1 MKIYSS
7 QGKFNVFLIFLILAI
22 STSLVSKLTST
33 YDKNIVFKLTVTDI
47 PEDKVIYEKSHDSVE
62 LKVRGFGFSLAKYY
76 FKTPEL
82 KISAKKLKEL
92 NNSFLWEQKQDFTDI
107 KLNFDSSIELLTI
120 FEDSIIL
127 YFDQYISERKFI
139 KTNISIN
146 YESGFDSF
154 KTPLITN
161 DSVTILGPKDIIRK
175 IDYVDTEFVKLN
187 NVNSDIQIN
196 LSLLK
201 PAFDNLSIDLSMI
214 EYKLEVD
221 QYTEEIV
228 TVPVNILS
236 NENIKYN
243 YYPKE
248 LSVKYFISIDDYKK
262 TTPIDFRIEC
272 VLDKNQSTL
281 IPYLTKKPDFIKN
294 ARLSSN
300 QIQLIILE

>member
-1 MKIYSS
+1 MCRK
-7 QGKFNVFLIFLILAI
+7 
-22 STSLVSKLTST
+22 
-33 YDKNIVFKLTVTDI
+33 
-47 PEDKVIYEKSHDSVE
+47 
-62 LKVRGFGFSLAKYY
+62 
-76 FKTPEL
+76 
-82 KISAKKLKEL
+82 
-92 NNSFLWEQKQDFTDI
+92 
-107 KLNFDSSIELLTI
+107 
-120 FEDSIIL
+120 DSIIL
-127 YFDQYISERKFI
+127 YFDQYISEKKFI
-139 KTNISIN
+139 KTNISVN
-146 YESGFDSF
+146 FQSGFDSF
-154 KTPLITN
+154 KAPLITN
-161 DSVTILGPKDIIRK
+161 DSVTILGPKDVVRK

-201 PAFDNLSIDLSMI
+201 PAFDDLSIDLSMI

-221 QYTEEIV
+221 QYTEETV

-262 TTPIDFRIEC
+262 TTPIDFRIEST
-272 VLDKNQSTL
+272 LDKNQSIL

>member
-33 YDKNIVFKLTVTDI
+33 YDKNIVFKLTITDI
-47 PEDKVIYEKSHDSVE
+47 PEDKVIYKKSHDSVE

-92 NNSFLWEQKQDFTDI
+92 NNSFLWEQKQDFIDT

-127 YFDQYISERKFI
+127 YFDQYISEKKFI

-187 NVNSDIQIN
+187 NVNSDVQIN

-201 PAFDNLSIDLSMI
+201 PAFDDLSIDLSMI

-248 LSVKYFISIDDYKK
+248 LLVKYFISIDDYKK

>member
-7 QGKFNVFLIFLILAI
+7 QGKFNVFLIFLVLAI

-47 PEDKVIYEKSHDSVE
+47 PKDKVVYKKSHDSVE

-82 KISAKKLKEL
+82 KISANKLKEF
-92 NNSFLWEQKQDFTDI
+92 NNSFLWEQKQNFIDT
-107 KLNFDSSIELLTI
+107 KLNFDSSVELLTI

-127 YFDQYISERKFI
+127 YFDQYISEKKFI

-154 KTPLITN
+154 KTALITN
-161 DSVTILGPKDIIRK
+161 DSVTILGPKDIVRK

-196 LSLLK
+196 LSLIK
-201 PAFDNLSIDLSMI
+201 PAFDDLSIDLSMI

-236 NENIKYN
+236 KENIKYN

-262 TTPIDFRIEC
+262 ITPIDFRIEC
-272 VLDKNQSTL
+272 ELDKNQSKL
-281 IPYLTKKPDFIKN
+281 IPILTKKPDFIKN
-294 ARLSSN
+294 VRLSSN
-300 QIQLIILE
+300 QIQVIILE

>member
-1 MKIYSS
+1 MKIYSN

-47 PEDKVIYEKSHDSVE
+47 PKDKVIYDKSHDSVE

-92 NNSFLWEQKQDFTDI
+92 NNSFVWNKKQNFTDT
-107 KLNFDSSIELLTI
+107 KLDFDSSIELLTV

-127 YFDQYISERKFI
+127 YFDQYISEKKLI
-139 KTNISIN
+139 KTNLSVD
-146 YESGFDSF
+146 YQSGFDSF

-161 DSVTILGPKDIIRK
+161 DSVTILGPRDVIRK

-201 PAFDNLSIDLSMI
+201 PAFDNLSIDLSEI

-221 QYTEEIV
+221 QYTEEIIN
-228 TVPVNILS
+228 VPVNILS

-248 LSVKYFISIDDYKK
+248 ISVKYIISIEDYRK

-281 IPYLTKKPDFIKN
+281 IPYLTKKPDFVKN
-294 ARLSSN
+294 VRLSSN

>member
-1 MKIYSS
+1 MKISS
-7 QGKFNVFLIFLILAI
+7 NQGKFNVFLIFLILAI

-47 PEDKVIYEKSHDSVE
+47 PKDKVIYEKSHDSVE

-76 FKTPEL
+76 FTTPEL

-92 NNSFLWEQKQDFTDI
+92 NNSFLWNKKQNFTDT
-107 KLNFDSSIELLTI
+107 KLDFDSSIELLTV

-127 YFDQYISERKFI
+127 YFDQYISEKKLI
-139 KTNISIN
+139 KTNLSID
-146 YESGFDSF
+146 YQSGFDSF

-161 DSVTILGPKDIIRK
+161 DSVTILGPRDVIRK
-175 IDYVDTEFVKLN
+175 IEYVDTEFVKLN

-201 PAFDNLSIDLSMI
+201 PAFDNLSIDLSEI

-221 QYTEEIV
+221 QYTEEIIN
-228 TVPVNILS
+228 VPVNILS

-248 LSVKYFISIDDYKK
+248 ISVKYIISIEDYRK

-281 IPYLTKKPDFIKN
+281 IPYLTKKPDFVKN
-294 ARLSSN
+294 VRLSSN

>member
-47 PEDKVIYEKSHDSVE
+47 PEDKVIYKKSHDSVE

-201 PAFDNLSIDLSMI
+201 PAFDDLSIDLSMI

>member
-1 MKIYSS
+1 MKIYSN

-47 PEDKVIYEKSHDSVE
+47 PKDKVIYEKSHDSVE

-76 FKTPEL
+76 FTTPEL

-92 NNSFLWEQKQDFTDI
+92 NNSFLWNKKQNFTDT
-107 KLNFDSSIELLTI
+107 KLDFDSSIELLTV

-127 YFDQYISERKFI
+127 YFDQYISEKKLI
-139 KTNISIN
+139 KTNLSID
-146 YESGFDSF
+146 YQSGFDSF

-161 DSVTILGPKDIIRK
+161 DSVTILGPRDVIRK
-175 IDYVDTEFVKLN
+175 IEYVDTEFVKLN

-201 PAFDNLSIDLSMI
+201 PAFDNLSIDLSEI

-221 QYTEEIV
+221 QYTEEIIN
-228 TVPVNILS
+228 VPVNILS

-248 LSVKYFISIDDYKK
+248 ISVKYIISIEDYRK

-281 IPYLTKKPDFIKN
+281 IPYLTKKPDFVKN
-294 ARLSSN
+294 VRLSSN

>member
-7 QGKFNVFLIFLILAI
+7 QGKFNVFLIFLVLAI

-33 YDKNIVFKLTVTDI
+33 YDKNILFKLSVTDI
-47 PEDKVIYEKSHDSVE
+47 PKDKVVYKKSHDSVE

-82 KISAKKLKEL
+82 KISANKLKEF
-92 NNSFLWEQKQDFTDI
+92 NNSFLWEQKQNFTDT
-107 KLNFDSSIELLTI
+107 KLNFDSSVELLTI

-127 YFDQYISERKFI
+127 YFDQYISEKKFI

-161 DSVTILGPKDIIRK
+161 DSVTILGPKDIVRK

-196 LSLLK
+196 LSLIK
-201 PAFDNLSIDLSMI
+201 PAFDESMI

-236 NENIKYN
+236 KENIKYN

-262 TTPIDFRIEC
+262 ITPIDFRIEC
-272 VLDKNQSTL
+272 ELGKNQSTL
-281 IPYLTKKPDFIKN
+281 IPFLTKKPDFIKN
-294 ARLSSN
+294 VRLSSN
-300 QIQLIILE
+300 QIQVIILE

>member
-47 PEDKVIYEKSHDSVE
+47 PEDKVIYKKSHDSVE

-92 NNSFLWEQKQDFTDI
+92 NNSFLWEQNQDFTDT

-127 YFDQYISERKFI
+127 YFDQYISEKKFI

-201 PAFDNLSIDLSMI
+201 PPFDNLSIDLNEI

-221 QYTEEIV
+221 QYTEEIIN
-228 TVPVNILS
+228 VPVNILS
-236 NENIKYN
+236 NENIKHN

-248 LSVKYFISIDDYKK
+248 ISVKSIISIEDYRK

-281 IPYLTKKPDFIKN
+281 IPYLTKKPDFVKN
-294 ARLSSN
+294 VRLSSN

>member
-47 PEDKVIYEKSHDSVE
+47 PEDKVIYKKSHDSVE

-92 NNSFLWEQKQDFTDI
+92 NNSFLWEQKQDFIDT

-127 YFDQYISERKFI
+127 YFDQYISEKKFI

-187 NVNSDIQIN
+187 NVNSDVQIN

-201 PAFDNLSIDLSMI
+201 PAFDDLSIDLSMI

-248 LSVKYFISIDDYKK
+248 LLVKYFISIDDYKK

>member
-33 YDKNIVFKLTVTDI
+33 YDKNIVFKLTVTDV
-47 PEDKVIYEKSHDSVE
+47 PEDKVIYEKSHDSLE

-92 NNSFLWEQKQDFTDI
+92 NNSFLWEQKQNFTDT
-107 KLNFDSSIELLTI
+107 KFNFDSSIELLTI

-127 YFDQYISERKFI
+127 YFDQYISEKKFI
-139 KTNISIN
+139 KTNISVN
-146 YESGFDSF
+146 FQSGFDSF
-154 KTPLITN
+154 KAPLITN
-161 DSVTILGPKDIIRK
+161 DSVTILGPKDVVRK

-201 PAFDNLSIDLSMI
+201 PAFDDLSIDLSMI

-262 TTPIDFRIEC
+262 TTPIDFGIEC

>member
-47 PEDKVIYEKSHDSVE
+47 PDDKVIYKKSHDSVE

-92 NNSFLWEQKQDFTDI
+92 NNSFLWEKNQNFTDT

-127 YFDQYISERKFI
+127 YFDQYISEKKFI

-187 NVNSDIQIN
+187 NVNSDVQIN

-201 PAFDNLSIDLSMI
+201 PAFDDLSIDLSKI

-272 VLDKNQSTL
+272 LLDKNQSTL

>member
-1 MKIYSS
+1 MKIYSN

-47 PEDKVIYEKSHDSVE
+47 PKDKVIYEKSHDSVE

-76 FKTPEL
+76 FTTPEL

-92 NNSFLWEQKQDFTDI
+92 NNSFLWNKKQNFTDT
-107 KLNFDSSIELLTI
+107 KLDFDSSIELLTV

-127 YFDQYISERKFI
+127 YFDQYISEKKLI
-139 KTNISIN
+139 KTNLSID
-146 YESGFDSF
+146 YQSGFDSF
-154 KTPLITN
+154 KTPFITN
-161 DSVTILGPKDIIRK
+161 DSVTILGPRDVIRK
-175 IDYVDTEFVKLN
+175 IEYVDTEFVKLN

-201 PAFDNLSIDLSMI
+201 PAFDNLSIDLSEI

-221 QYTEEIV
+221 QYTEEIIN
-228 TVPVNILS
+228 VPVNILS

-248 LSVKYFISIDDYKK
+248 ISVKYIISIEDYRK

-281 IPYLTKKPDFIKN
+281 IPYLTKKPDFVKN
-294 ARLSSN
+294 VRLSSN

>member
-1 MKIYSS
+1 MKIYSN

-47 PEDKVIYEKSHDSVE
+47 PKDKVIYDKSHDSVE

-92 NNSFLWEQKQDFTDI
+92 NNSFVWNKKQNFTDT
-107 KLNFDSSIELLTI
+107 KLDFDSSIELLTV

-127 YFDQYISERKFI
+127 YFDQYISEKKLI
-139 KTNISIN
+139 KTNLSVD
-146 YESGFDSF
+146 YQSGFDSF

-161 DSVTILGPKDIIRK
+161 DSVTILGPRDVIRK

-201 PAFDNLSIDLSMI
+201 PAFDNLSIDLSEI

-221 QYTEEIV
+221 QYTEEIIN
-228 TVPVNILS
+228 VPVNILS

-248 LSVKYFISIDDYKK
+248 ISVKYIISMEDYRK

-281 IPYLTKKPDFIKN
+281 IPYLTKKPDFVKN
-294 ARLSSN
+294 VRLSSN

>member
-33 YDKNIVFKLTVTDI
+33 YDKNIVFKLTVTDV

-92 NNSFLWEQKQDFTDI
+92 NNSFLWEQKQNFTDT

-127 YFDQYISERKFI
+127 YFDQYISEKKFI
-139 KTNISIN
+139 KTNISVN
-146 YESGFDSF
+146 YQSGFDSF
-154 KTPLITN
+154 KAPLISN
-161 DSVTILGPKDIIRK
+161 DSVTILGPKDVVRK

-201 PAFDNLSIDLSMI
+201 PAFDDLSIDLSMI

-221 QYTEEIV
+221 QYTEETV

-262 TTPIDFRIEC
+262 TTPIDFRIEST
-272 VLDKNQSTL
+272 LDKNQSIL

>member
-33 YDKNIVFKLTVTDI
+33 YDKNIIFKLTVTDI

-92 NNSFLWEQKQDFTDI
+92 NNSFLWNKKQNFTDT
-107 KLNFDSSIELLTI
+107 KLDFDSSIELLTI

-127 YFDQYISERKFI
+127 YFDQYISEKKLI
-139 KTNISIN
+139 KTNLSVN
-146 YESGFDSF
+146 YQSGFDSF

-161 DSVTILGPKDIIRK
+161 DSVTILGPRDIIRK

-201 PAFDNLSIDLSMI
+201 PAFDNLSIDFNEI

-221 QYTEEIV
+221 QYTEEIIN
-228 TVPVNILS
+228 VPVNILS

-248 LSVKYFISIDDYKK
+248 ISVKYIISMEDYRK
-262 TTPIDFRIEC
+262 TIPIDFRIEC

-281 IPYLTKKPDFIKN
+281 IPYLTKKPDFVKN
-294 ARLSSN
+294 VRLSSN

>member
-1 MKIYSS
+1 MKVYSS
-7 QGKFNVFLIFLILAI
+7 QGKFNVFLIFLVLAI

-47 PEDKVIYEKSHDSVE
+47 PKDKVVYKKSHDSVE

-82 KISAKKLKEL
+82 KISANKLKEF
-92 NNSFLWEQKQDFTDI
+92 NNSFLWEQKQNFTDT
-107 KLNFDSSIELLTI
+107 KLNFESSVELLTI

-127 YFDQYISERKFI
+127 YFDQYISEKKFI
-139 KTNISIN
+139 KTNMSIN

-154 KTPLITN
+154 KTAVITN
-161 DSVTILGPKDIIRK
+161 DSVTILGPKDIVRK

-196 LSLLK
+196 LSLIK
-201 PAFDNLSIDLSMI
+201 PAFDDLSIDLSMI

-236 NENIKYN
+236 KENIKYN

-262 TTPIDFRIEC
+262 ITPIDFRIEC
-272 VLDKNQSTL
+272 ELDKNQSTI
-281 IPYLTKKPDFIKN
+281 IPILTKKPNFIKN
-294 ARLSSN
+294 VRLSSN
-300 QIQLIILE
+300 QIQVIILE

>member
-22 STSLVSKLTST
+22 STSLVSKLTSI
-33 YDKNIVFKLTVTDI
+33 YDKNIVFKLTITDV
-47 PEDKVIYEKSHDSVE
+47 PEDKVIYNKSHDSVE

-92 NNSFLWEQKQDFTDI
+92 NNSFLWEQKQNFTDT

-127 YFDQYISERKFI
+127 YFDQYISEKKFI
-139 KTNISIN
+139 KTNISVN
-146 YESGFDSF
+146 FQSGFDSF
-154 KTPLITN
+154 KAPLITN
-161 DSVTILGPKDIIRK
+161 DSVTILGPKDVVRK

-201 PAFDNLSIDLSMI
+201 PAFDDLSIDLSMI

-221 QYTEEIV
+221 QYTEETV

-272 VLDKNQSTL
+272 TLDKSQSTL

>member
-1 MKIYSS
+1 MKIYSG
-7 QGKFNVFLIFLILAI
+7 QGKFNVFLIFLLLAV
-22 STSLVSKLTST
+22 STSLVSKLTTT
-33 YDKNIVFKLTVTDI
+33 YDKNIVFTLTVTDI
-47 PEDKVIYEKSHDSVE
+47 PKDKVIYKKSHDSIE

-92 NNSFLWEQKQDFTDI
+92 NNSFLWEQKQDFTDT
-107 KLNFDSSIELLTI
+107 KLNFDSNIELLTI

-127 YFDQYISERKFI
+127 YFDQYIFEKKFI

-154 KTPLITN
+154 KTPLISN

-196 LSLLK
+196 LNLLK
-201 PAFDNLSIDLSMI
+201 PAFDDLSIDLSMI

-248 LSVKYFISIDDYKK
+248 LSVKYFISIGDYKK

>member
-33 YDKNIVFKLTVTDI
+33 YDKNIVFKLTVTDV

-92 NNSFLWEQKQDFTDI
+92 NNSFLWEKNQNFTDT

-127 YFDQYISERKFI
+127 YFDQYISEKKFI
-139 KTNISIN
+139 KTNISVN
-146 YESGFDSF
+146 FQSGFDSF
-154 KTPLITN
+154 KAPLITN
-161 DSVTILGPKDIIRK
+161 DSVTILGPKDVVRK

-201 PAFDNLSIDLSMI
+201 PAFDDLSIDLSMI

-262 TTPIDFRIEC
+262 TSPIDFRIEST
-272 VLDKNQSTL
+272 LDKNQSIL